1 MDLALTAVE
10 GLRQIYELVDTI
22 RRQRSQN
29 RETYMRMMQIYVE
42 LQSESVQANLTLQ
55 RTKVIE
61 KFTFAVAMFYEH
73 LNKYND
79 MHRVVRIFKWAKMED
94 SRLEV
99 VDEVDRLFQMLNLAT
114 TVAVMER
121 HAAAASN
128 VSRLFAKLNDMHSE
142 IRLTHDQIHAAL
154 LADKQQV
161 RVVEKQDV
169 VGRGLN
175 RQAPLRSYGR
185 AVLDKKLSIRDE
197 NDLEEPEDG
206 FEPEDEFE
214 PEEKTPVGSEE
225 CAAEAWIGPK
235 TLPLIK
241 KIELAEL
248 KQQAVNEE
256 EEEKEPSEALNAIDE
271 EEAVEEKEQQE
282 EEEPIEQELEQQL
295 AVDLEVEDE
304 EKRRSDQERVVLNT
318 PGKEEVVEEEEPQKK
333 EQPIGQEPVLQVED
347 ESKTQSDQQ
356 PVTAQHSIDDVVENQ
371 QQQEEKNI
379 NFELESVENDVDEVA
394 AAEDQQEEDEEK
406 IDPLAQVE
414 MKETVDQTLSPQ
426 LSSSSLLDDSSVPLL
441 IKLLGS
447 GQATAQ
453 ETEQALLDLIAKCV
467 SHSNRVQVYKTKGIP
482 VLRGVVRTSESFL
495 AQLYAL
501 HCLSWFTFSFSKV
514 REAEFV
520 ELQGCVREPTHS
532 ETLSLLHELQ
542 YGNEQEKEVAT
553 LRCSCLAT
561 RGDGEALR
569 HVGVFPLLIDLLTNG
584 TANQKL
590 WATEALVTLASDD
603 DENCVSMTQEG
614 AIPPLVA
621 LLRSGTDMQKQEAA
635 YALGNLAANNAT
647 TRAKIAREG
656 AIPPMVEFVKA
667 VADAQNQWAVYALG
681 FLSLNNEEN
690 RVLIAQE
697 GAIPPLVALLTT
709 GTRAQQQ
716 WSAYTLGNL
725 AYSDANRVEI
735 TKQEAIGPL
744 IELLRSGTAMQK
756 QRAAFALGNLACDND
771 VGSDFDDAILPLV
784 DLVRVGSDTQKED
797 AAYTLGNLAANN
809 EGRRV
814 EIGRKGAI
822 EPLVKLLKSGNDD
835 QKQWA
840 AFALKY
846 LSYNNDENRVA
857 IVKEGAIPPLAAL
870 VEGGTDEQKEQAAHA
885 LKHLTEGARYAFS
898 AERIMTPL
906 MGYLRAG
913 VASQNANVAA
923 ALSSLGTVCEGVM
936 PLFHKFVAPDSEAQ
950 RKSVSAHAEAGKKKS
965 LLADAW

>member
-42 LQSESVQANLTLQ
+42 LQSESVQVNLTLQ

-114 TVAVMER
+114 TVAVMEG

-142 IRLTHDQIHAAL
+142 IRLTHDQILAAL
-154 LADKQQV
+154 QADKQQV
-161 RVVEKQDV
+161 RVVEKQDAV
-169 VGRGLN
+169 ERGLT
-175 RQAPLRSYGR
+175 RQAPIPKSYGR
-185 AVLDKKLSIRDE
+185 ALTDKIRDE
-197 NDLEEPEDG
+197 DLEELEIES
-206 FEPEDEFE
+206 EPED
-214 PEEKTPVGSEE
+214 KTPVESEE
-225 CAAEAWIGPK
+225 SAAETWIGHE
-235 TLPLIK
+235 TLPIIK
-241 KIELAEL
+241 KVELAEL
-248 KQQAVNEE
+248 EQQVASEE
-256 EEEKEPSEALNAIDE
+256 EVKEPSEVLNTVGKE
-271 EEAVEEKEQQE
+271 EIMEETEQPE
-282 EEEPIEQELEQQL
+282 EEEPIEQGSAQQL
-295 AVDLEVEDE
+295 TVDLSED
-304 EKRRSDQERVVLNT
+304 
-318 PGKEEVVEEEEPQKK
+318 K
-333 EQPIGQEPVLQVED
+333 EQNVQEPVPEQRTIEY
-347 ESKTQSDQQ
+347 
-356 PVTAQHSIDDVVENQ
+356 AVENQ
-371 QQQEEKNI
+371 QQQKEKNI

-936 PLFHKFVAPDSEAQ
+936 PLFHKFVASDTKAQSEVQDDAHG
-950 RKSVSAHAEAGKKKS
+950 RSA
-965 LLADAW
+965 LL